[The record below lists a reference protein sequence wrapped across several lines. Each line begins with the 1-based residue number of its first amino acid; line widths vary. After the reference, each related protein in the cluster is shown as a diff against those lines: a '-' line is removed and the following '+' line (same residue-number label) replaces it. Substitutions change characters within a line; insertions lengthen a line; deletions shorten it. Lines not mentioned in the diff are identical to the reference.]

1 MKKYSMHFPHIFQ
14 KSLKVDPSDDDPRTI
29 YLLFQ
34 AVSLSLQLSQSCG
47 NGGKIQIFN
56 PLLERDEEMLQSL
69 VKLCMNA
76 PYTVSL
82 EIKLQYFQGFLSSV
96 KTISRKKNSWECF
109 VFYLSLQAK
118 INIPEGFKPVESIGL
133 YVLVNC
139 FKPGILNY
147 QSSILDIGMYVV
159 RKLHW

>member
-76 PYTVSL
+76 PYTVS
-82 EIKLQYFQGFLSSV
+82 FQGFLSSV
-96 KTISRKKNSWECF
+96 KTISRKKKFLRMFCF
-109 VFYLSLQAK
+109 LSF
-118 INIPEGFKPVESIGL
+118 ITG
-133 YVLVNC
+133 
-139 FKPGILNY
+139 
-147 QSSILDIGMYVV
+147 
-159 RKLHW
+159 